1 VAGKSGDDPKRPDRH
16 APISDVAIYGDIDI
30 TKDYP
35 PGTHFQ
41 MPDGTTVDMNAVA
54 DYLGGDAPPPEPP
67 PEPIG
72 PGAPPR

>member
-1 VAGKSGDDPKRPDRH
+1 VAGKSGDDPKRVDRH

-54 DYLGGDAPPPEPP
+54 DYIGGDAPAPEPP
-67 PEPIG
+67 PERS
-72 PGAPPR
+72 GAPPR